1 MIVTI
6 PQRCAG
12 ALHCVPWRMLI
23 LWALAFVSAVPAQA
37 ATKMLMLSPVRAIF
51 TERERAMAVSVS
63 NSSQEPVTYTVSLIT
78 MHKDKNGALREV
90 SEENEAER
98 LAKSMIRFAPRRATI
113 APGTRQ
119 VVKLMVQKPA
129 DLPPGE
135 YQTRLQFSPL
145 ASKRTDDRVPVSA
158 ATDKPQFEIDILVAA
173 SIPVVIQH
181 GVSAE
186 VTPTTCVVKKSA
198 QPPAALMAEVT
209 LARSGEAS
217 GFGNLILSHTAG
229 RDPQGFR
236 EIGRVQGLAFYRPDR
251 QQTVSVPLPGLT
263 PQALATGTLRVAFEP
278 DTGAGVKK
286 RGKEGTTIVKDF
298 PARIL

>member
-1 MIVTI
+1 MIFTI
-6 PQRCAG
+6 PKRYAG
-12 ALHCVPWRMLI
+12 ALHYVPCLILI
-23 LWALAFVSAVPAQA
+23 LWAQALISAASAQA

-63 NSSQEPVTYTVSLIT
+63 NSSQEPVNYTVSLIT
-78 MHKDKNGALREV
+78 MHKDKSGALREV

-135 YQTRLQFSPL
+135 YQTRLQFTPVADKGGADRAPSP
-145 ASKRTDDRVPVSA
+145 AGAEKA
-158 ATDKPQFEIDILVAA
+158 QFEIDILVAS

-186 VTPTTCVVKKSA
+186 VTPINCVVKKSA
-198 QPPAALMAEVT
+198 QPPAALMADVT

-217 GFGNLILSHTAG
+217 GFGNLILSHASG

-236 EIGRVQGLAFYRPDR
+236 EIARVQGMAFYRPDR
-251 QQTVSVPLPGLT
+251 EQTVSVSLPGLT
-263 PQALATGTLRVAFEP
+263 AQALAAGTLRVAFEP

-286 RGKEGTTIVKDF
+286 RGKEGATTVKDF
-298 PARIL
+298 PVRSL